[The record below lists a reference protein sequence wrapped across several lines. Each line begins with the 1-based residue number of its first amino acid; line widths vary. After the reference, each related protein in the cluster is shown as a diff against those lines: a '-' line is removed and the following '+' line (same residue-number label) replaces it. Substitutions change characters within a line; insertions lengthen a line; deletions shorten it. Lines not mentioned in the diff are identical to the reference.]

1 MCGIAGCQCRGLGRA
16 QSELSDS
23 PFLAPNAV
31 AVALYGTPAALAA
44 PPGGS
49 CGWFWW
55 VGQLICRADAARSR
69 LAAHGKQLVHTADS
83 LGPPAARRAAL
94 GSRLLCNLASRLCA
108 HSCSQPLPSHR
119 DASDRFRGSAVAP
132 RCSILAPVD
141 PEVTR
146 GLSRASACHTT
157 LYRGR
162 GRGGEPSWKQGAD
175 MTLYFVNYEI
185 VHGIVH

>member
-1 MCGIAGCQCRGLGRA
+1 MVT
-16 QSELSDS
+16 
-23 PFLAPNAV
+23 PPNNASMR
-31 AVALYGTPAALAA
+31 TIDAAHERSA
-44 PPGGS
+44 PPEGPGYAT
-49 CGWFWW
+49 WR
-55 VGQLICRADAARSR
+55 VDSR
-69 LAAHGKQLVHTADS
+69 LA
-83 LGPPAARRAAL
+83 
-94 GSRLLCNLASRLCA
+94 
-108 HSCSQPLPSHR
+108 SHR
-119 DASDRFRGSAVAP
+119 YPAIGMLPKGSAVAP
-132 RCSILAPVD
+132 GGSILAPVD